1 MKKLLLLSLAV
12 FAIISCEDNGPT
24 NPGEN
29 KPPMVYDKIL
39 LEDHQTKFEAYPAT
53 TTIKFSSTADWRIK
67 ISSTEENADG
77 SFTKPDWLSVE
88 PENGSAGDGEI
99 TINITPNCAYHAA
112 LRKAEISIYAG
123 NTMKSIYIEQ
133 EDFVRTTD
141 KKMDPTYSSTDFSCD
156 GETSVMQYANVSGA
170 KAINIVFM
178 GDGFTDRLI
187 ADGTYDNIMRTAMES
202 LFSYEPYKSFRDYF
216 TCHTITLV
224 SKDETIAEG
233 HETALQTELDP
244 KSTVVGGDNQKVVQM
259 IYEKFGFDEEM
270 DDAMAVVIVN
280 SPSRHGTCHFYN
292 QDEMKADGAG
302 AGFTIAYCTLSDFR
316 NTIVHEGSHGF
327 AKLDDEYV
335 NNGVMTDADK
345 DTYENVYKLVGWF
358 KNVDITNDP
367 EKIKWSHFLSD
378 SRYASDDIG
387 IFEGAAYCAEGA
399 YRPSVNSMMRDS
411 YDGYGFNA
419 PSREAIYYRIHR
431 IAYGPTWEYDYEKF
445 VKYDAQ
451 NIGESR
457 KTRTRSGDGFR
468 YVESIKH
475 QSPIIHKHSWRD
487 ELEK

>member
-1 MKKLLLLSLAV
+1 MKKLLLLSLAI

-67 ISSTEENADG
+67 ISSIEENADG

-141 KKMDPTYSSTDFSCD
+141 KKMDSTYSSTDFSRD

-187 ADGTYDNIMRTAMES
+187 ADGTYDNIMRVAMES
-202 LFSYEPYKSFRDYF
+202 FFSYEPYKSFRDYF

-233 HETALQTELDP
+233 HDTALQSVLDP
-244 KSTVVGGDNQKVVQM
+244 GSTLVGGDNEKVIRY
-259 IYEKFGFDEEM
+259 IYEKLGFDEEM
-270 DDAMAVVIVN
+270 DDVVAVVVVN
-280 SPSRHGTCHFYN
+280 STSHHGTCHMYSPDNWDF
-292 QDEMKADGAG
+292 DGR
-302 AGFTIAYCTLSDFR
+302 GFAIAYSAFSCFGTCV
-316 NTIVHEGSHGF
+316 THEFSHGF
-327 AKLDDEYV
+327 AKLADEYV
-335 NNGVMTDADK
+335 KDGVVLTEEDK
-345 DTYENVYKLVGWF
+345 YYLENFYKDLGWD
-358 KNVDITNDP
+358 KNIDITDDP

-387 IFEGAAYCAEGA
+387 IFEGASYCAEGV
-399 YRPSVNSMMRDS
+399 YRPSVNSMMRES
-411 YDGYGFNA
+411 YEGYGFNA
-419 PSREAIYYRIHR
+419 PSREAIYHRIHK
-431 IAYGPTWEYDYEKF
+431 IAYGKEWEYDYEEF
-445 VKYDAQ
+445 VKYDAK
-451 NIGESR
+451 NIGDSR

-468 YVESIKH
+468 YVENIPH
-475 QSPIIHKHSWRD
+475 QSPVIIKHSWRD
-487 ELEK
+487 EIKK